1 MYGEIITIGNELASG
16 RTLDLNSW
24 YAAGRLTASG
34 LRVTRIT
41 SVGDD
46 HKMVSA
52 ALKRAIEASRFVI
65 ITGGLGSTD
74 DDITNEI
81 VAEALNRPLCLDQQM
96 FEQIKGH
103 AELRKVEITSSLE
116 KMAWMPEGSK
126 MLNPR
131 GTACGFSITEKEVQL
146 YFLPGVPD
154 QMRYLMD
161 KFVLPEILSLYKTL
175 PVMRQR
181 ILKLYGL
188 NEPGIAETFKELQGK
203 TGNIVFGFYPHFPE
217 NHITISLRGQDEPTV
232 TKELD
237 RVEREIK
244 RLLGSYIFA
253 TGNQCMG
260 EVVGHLLLKKNLTI
274 SVAESCTGG
283 LIGHRLTGVP
293 GSSKYFLGGVIVYS
307 NQSKTDLLRVDLV
320 EPPALQEPRRGRVPL
335 DIPDHE
341 ALFEQPLVHVKCG
354 GREIPLLLGLQA
366 GAAGHHARCHGEIH
380 APDRDPVVDHEPGRV
395 ARHEKTVGHAGRE
408 PAGRKLGDEVGRVL
422 NGLAALDERP
432 DLGPLLEG
440 IEKRVGLLGIV
451 RPAAQVL

>member
-46 HKMVSA
+46 RRMVSE
-52 ALKRAIEASRFVI
+52 ALKRAVKASRFVI
-65 ITGGLGSTD
+65 VTGGLGSTD

-103 AELRKVEITSSLE
+103 AEVRNVEITSSLE

-126 MLNPR
+126 MLNPK
-131 GTACGFSITEKEVQL
+131 GTACGFSITEKKVQL

-161 KFVLPEILSLYKTL
+161 KFVLPAILSRYKTL

-232 TKELD
+232 TKELN
-237 RVEREIK
+237 RVERDVR

-253 TGNQCMG
+253 TGNQSME
-260 EVVGHLLLKKNLTI
+260 EVVGYLLLKKNLTI
-274 SVAESCTGG
+274 SIAESCTGG

-293 GSSKYFLGGVIVYS
+293 GSSKYFKGGAIVYS
-307 NQSKTDLLRVDLV
+307 NESKTDFLRVD
-320 EPPALQEPRRGRVPL
+320 PRTLKTQGAVSRRTAEEMACGVM
-335 DIPDHE
+335 
-341 ALFEQPLVHVKCG
+341 EQVKTN
-354 GREIPLLLGLQA
+354 LGLAVTGIA
-366 GAAGHHARCHGEIH
+366 G
-380 APDRDPVVDHEPGRV
+380 PDGGTRQKPVG
-395 ARHEKTVGHAGRE
+395 TVC
-408 PAGRKLGDEVGRVL
+408 V
-422 NGLAALDERP
+422 GLAAGDKCFSREYRFWGNREHVKLNSTMMALDWVRRYLNGDP
-432 DLGPLLEG
+432 FLPG
-440 IEKRVGLLGIV
+440 I
-451 RPAAQVL
+451 